1 MEVHGSGPW
10 QYSRHRWAGRVLK
23 WVEMSAVASSEYD
36 ELIERASRWP
46 MVQEGANPVPELT
59 ELIPRTEGLD
69 RAALL
74 NARAK
79 ATQASDPGQA
89 ERDCMDAAELLLD
102 LGHTTDAGEQTAM
115 AAGLAELSGE
125 WRRAIRHATA
135 ASVLLGS
142 ADPDGPSARAAGAL
156 CAYYGQIGALDPALA
171 WGQFALGLFDD
182 EQPPVGAVFNVGF
195 LALQVAR
202 SAESAAV
209 RDQRLAQAEE
219 MADRLLGYDNI
230 AACDVLGR
238 TLAAEVRLEHDDVAM
253 AAAHLERWHDFRE
266 QAAPQILPWI
276 DSVCAAVR
284 YASGD
289 ADEAL
294 RLLDDAIP
302 GLERFADE
310 HALVKALKL
319 RAEIREAQGDV
330 RGALADA
337 THLAE
342 TVRRWQVERTSR
354 LSELVAEQAELRRD
368 GSALLERAEELARV
382 AREDPLTGLFSRRWL
397 EKRLLEFE
405 TQQDNGAV
413 LLIDIDHFKA
423 INDEYGHSA
432 GDRALEA
439 LADVL
444 QKSFR
449 EGDDVVRYGGEE
461 FLIPLTCERAT
472 AIAAGE
478 RVRNAIAQ
486 IEVDGFPG
494 LTLTVSMGIASGPL
508 HRVHELI
515 ERADRALYKAK
526 RAGRD
531 QIVVEDHLV

>member
-1 MEVHGSGPW
+1 
-10 QYSRHRWAGRVLK
+10 
-23 WVEMSAVASSEYD
+23 MSAVASSEYD
-36 ELIERASRWP
+36 ELIERASRWA
-46 MVQEGANPVPELT
+46 MVQKGPNPIPELT
-59 ELIPRTEGLD
+59 ELISNAEGLD

-89 ERDCMDAAELLLD
+89 ERDCLEAAELLLD
-102 LGHTTDAGEQTAM
+102 LGRTTAAGEQTAM
-115 AAGLAELSGE
+115 AAGFAELTGE
-125 WRRAIRHATA
+125 WRRAIRHATT

-142 ADPDGPSARAAGAL
+142 SHPDDVPSARAANAL
-156 CAYYGQIGALDPALA
+156 CAYYGQIGAIDPALS
-171 WGQFALGLFDD
+171 WGQFALDAFGHD
-182 EQPPVGAVFNVGF
+182 EQPPISAVFNVGF

-202 SAESAAV
+202 SADSAPV
-209 RDQRLAQAEE
+209 RDQRLAQAQE
-219 MADRLLGYDNI
+219 MADLLLQYDHI
-230 AACDVLGR
+230 AARDVLGR
-238 TLAAEVRLEHDDVAM
+238 TLAAEVRLEHDDVAT
-253 AAAHLERWHDFRE
+253 AAAHLEQWHEFRE
-266 QAAPQILPWI
+266 QAAPQILPWV

-284 YASGD
+284 YATGD

-310 HALVKALKL
+310 HALVKALEL
-319 RAEIREAQGDV
+319 RSQVRESQGDLP
-330 RGALADA
+330 GALADA
-337 THLAE
+337 SYRAD
-342 TVRRWQVERTSR
+342 TVRRWQIERTSR

-368 GSALLERAEELARV
+368 GSELLRRAEELARV

-397 EKRLLEFE
+397 ENRLLEFE
-405 TQQDNGAV
+405 TQQENGAV

-439 LADVL
+439 LAGVL
-444 QKSFR
+444 QRSFR
-449 EGDDVVRYGGEE
+449 EGDVVRYGGEE

-478 RVRNAIAQ
+478 RVRDAIAQ
-486 IEVDGFPG
+486 IEVAGFPT
-494 LTLTVSMGIASGPL
+494 LKLTVSIGIASGPL

-515 ERADRALYKAK
+515 ERADRALYQAK